1 MLNGALLYYHHS
13 CQKGK
18 TDAAGQ
24 ELCRSTPKS
33 AEGYAAMLLFK
44 KVKEDGMHVVI
55 HGQDAL
61 ILRQFILC
69 SFSGCRNNDM
79 GRAFRHAH
87 KIIII
92 ESRQKL
98 KQFGKSFFE
107 KRRGK
112 FPAIASDCEDESH
125 SDTCVRFCHC
135 TGNHSAGLGA

>member
-1 MLNGALLYYHHS
+1 
-13 CQKGK
+13 
-18 TDAAGQ
+18 
-24 ELCRSTPKS
+24 
-33 AEGYAAMLLFK
+33 
-44 KVKEDGMHVVI
+44 
-55 HGQDAL
+55 
-61 ILRQFILC
+61 
-69 SFSGCRNNDM
+69 M

-125 SDTCVRFCHC
+125 SDTCVRFCHR